1 MSEKDDVEIVLLRS
15 WSPSGSLT
23 RSMRGRK
30 VNFPQQS
37 QSLKVRRE
45 RCQIGGHNLRLK
57 RIRLETDEAETVR
70 VRPLNNKLL
79 MPSLKARRSER
90 RKRVKYVPEF
100 AGVVVDAFELR
111 VHVVLSLKKS
121 VKLGL
126 LVWQEAMKKLRLSNV
141 DTRHNDF

>member
-1 MSEKDDVEIVLLRS
+1 
-15 WSPSGSLT
+15 
-23 RSMRGRK
+23 MRGRK

-126 LVWQEAMKKLRLSNV
+126 LVWQEEMKKLRLSNV
-141 DTRHNDF
+141 ILII